1 MIQGYPPEFFEG
13 LRKTARRSAERVVPL
28 VLELVSP
35 ASVVDVG
42 CGVGSWLAVF
52 RERGVR
58 TILGIDGEYVDR
70 GRLEIPHE
78 CFRARDVTRPL
89 DVVERFDL
97 VVTLEVAEHLPP
109 EAADAFVGSVTEL
122 GPVVLFSAA
131 VPGQGGF
138 RHLNEQWPPYWVER
152 FEQRG
157 FVPIDALRD
166 ELWETTEVEWWYAQN
181 VLFFCR
187 RDQLVGLQRRGPP
200 RGEERAIPPL
210 DLFAVK
216 ALPAA
221 LADLRQSVVHP
232 KLYTE
237 KCRLL
242 SELSDPRN
250 LSLRASLRALPGQT
264 ARALRDGIRRL
275 RGMTP

>member
-1 MIQGYPPEFFEG
+1 MTRGYPPEFFEG

-35 ASVVDVG
+35 SSVVDVG

-78 CFRARDVTRPL
+78 CFRARDVARPL

-187 RDQLVGLQRRGPP
+187 RDQLDRH
-200 RGEERAIPPL
+200 
-210 DLFAVK
+210 
-216 ALPAA
+216 AA
-221 LADLRQSVVHP
+221 LKQRWLMTDRRRLSVVHP

-275 RGMTP
+275 RGTTP

>member
-35 ASVVDVG
+35 SSVVDVG

-109 EAADAFVGSVTEL
+109 ECAEGFVESLTRMA
-122 GPVVLFSAA
+122 PVVMFSAA
-131 VPGQGGF
+131 IPGQGGT
-138 RHLNEQWPPYWVER
+138 HHVNEQWPDYWAGLFGNRDYVALDCVRREVWDDENVEY
-152 FEQRG
+152 
-157 FVPIDALRD
+157 
-166 ELWETTEVEWWYAQN
+166 WYAQN
-181 VLFFCR
+181 TLVFVA
-187 RDQLVGLQRRGPP
+187 RDRLDQYP
-200 RGEERAIPPL
+200 R
-210 DLFAVK
+210 
-216 ALPAA
+216 
-221 LADLRQSVVHP
+221 
-232 KLYTE
+232 
-237 KCRLL
+237 
-242 SELSDPRN
+242 
-250 LSLRASLRALPGQT
+250 LRAEHG
-264 ARALRDGIRRL
+264 D
-275 RGMTP
+275 

>member
-1 MIQGYPPEFFEG
+1 MTQGYPPEFFEG

-58 TILGIDGEYVDR
+58 TILGIDGEYVDP

-78 CFRARDVTRPL
+78 CFRARDVARPL

-109 EAADAFVGSVTEL
+109 GAADAFVGSVTEL

-157 FVPIDALRD
+157 FVPIDALRAVTD
-166 ELWETTEVEWWYAQN
+166 RSVRPGKPVNPAKGG
-181 VLFFCR
+181 V
-187 RDQLVGLQRRGPP
+187 
-200 RGEERAIPPL
+200 RA
-210 DLFAVK
+210 
-216 ALPAA
+216 
-221 LADLRQSVVHP
+221 
-232 KLYTE
+232 
-237 KCRLL
+237 
-242 SELSDPRN
+242 
-250 LSLRASLRALPGQT
+250 
-264 ARALRDGIRRL
+264 
-275 RGMTP
+275 

>member
-1 MIQGYPPEFFEG
+1 M
-13 LRKTARRSAERVVPL
+13 
-28 VLELVSP
+28 
-35 ASVVDVG
+35 
-42 CGVGSWLAVF
+42 
-52 RERGVR
+52 
-58 TILGIDGEYVDR
+58 
-70 GRLEIPHE
+70 
-78 CFRARDVTRPL
+78 
-89 DVVERFDL
+89 
-97 VVTLEVAEHLPP
+97 
-109 EAADAFVGSVTEL
+109 GSVTEL

-187 RDQLVGLQRRGPP
+187 RDQLDRH
-200 RGEERAIPPL
+200 
-210 DLFAVK
+210 
-216 ALPAA
+216 AA
-221 LADLRQSVVHP
+221 LKRKWLATDRRRLSVVHP

-275 RGMTP
+275 RG